1 MFLTK
6 KIQSADSTAEWKQFC
21 NQDMII
27 EGTHVNKS
35 EKIKSWKDF
44 KYKFLRLF
52 FLIFKY
58 L

>member
-35 EKIKSWKDF
+35 EKIKLWKDF

-52 FLIFKY
+52 FFNF
-58 L
+58 